1 MQITMVAS
9 EFAPLAKTGGLADV
23 VYGLARELASR
34 GHDLEVILPRYDT
47 LLSEDVPAP
56 ESYLSDL
63 QVPFHDESIR
73 CDVHLVETGGVR
85 CFLIDPDSSRRLFAR
100 GTLYGERDDPERF
113 AFFSLAALEFMFQTG
128 RRPDV
133 VHCHDWQTG
142 LVPVLLFE
150 LYEQLGMTHPRVCY
164 TLHNVRH
171 QGVTGEA
178 VLRQVGLDP
187 RRVMTPDRLLDH
199 SYPDAVNLM
208 KGGIVYANFV
218 TTVSPRYASE
228 IQHTELGCGLQP
240 VLEGHAS
247 KFRGV
252 LNGLDYEDWNPATDL
267 RIAAP
272 YSAENLDA
280 KDANRD
286 ALRASLGLEDA
297 AKPVVAMV
305 TRLDR
310 QKGVDLIE
318 HAIDF
323 SLAAQA
329 QVVLLGAAT
338 EPQLHKRFVEIRDR
352 LADNSDCRI
361 ELRHDERLAHQ
372 IYAGADM
379 VVLPSAYEPCGLTQI
394 IALRYGAVPIVR
406 ATGGLADTVFDANYS
421 ERDFF
426 ARNGYTFSDF
436 SPAGLESAM
445 RRAISLWYTHPDYY
459 RQLQLNGMAY
469 DYSWT
474 EPGGHYLDIY
484 RHIVQA

>member
-9 EFAPLAKTGGLADV
+9 EYAPLAKTGGLADV
-23 VYGLARELASR
+23 VHGLTRDLASR

-47 LLSEDVPAP
+47 LPSDGVPAP
-56 ESYLSDL
+56 ERCVSDL
-63 QVPFHDESIR
+63 QVPFHDESVR
-73 CDVHLVETGGVR
+73 CDVDLVETGGAR
-85 CFLIDPDSSRRLFAR
+85 CFLIDPKSTQRLFSR

-113 AFFSLAALEFMFQTG
+113 AFFSRAALEFLYRTG
-128 RRPDV
+128 RNPDV
-133 VHCHDWQTG
+133 IHCHDWQTG

-150 LYEQLGMTHPRVCY
+150 QYERLGMTHPRVCY
-164 TLHNVRH
+164 TLHNVAH
-171 QGVTGEA
+171 QGITGEA

-187 RRVMTPDRLLDH
+187 RRMMTPDRLLDH

-208 KGGIVYANFV
+208 KGGIVYSNFV
-218 TTVSPRYASE
+218 TTVSPRYAGE
-228 IQHTELGCGLQP
+228 IQHTELGCGLQT
-240 VLEGHAS
+240 VLETHAS
-247 KFRGV
+247 KFAGV
-252 LNGLDYEDWNPATDL
+252 LNGLDYEDWNPATDPL
-267 RIAAP
+267 IAAP
-272 YSAENLDA
+272 FSADNLDA
-280 KDANRD
+280 KTENRD
-286 ALRASLGLEDA
+286 ALRAQLGLADG

-318 HAIDF
+318 HAIHF

-352 LADNSDCRI
+352 LGDNSDCHL
-361 ELRHDERLAHQ
+361 ELRHDEHLAHR

-436 SPAGLESAM
+436 TAAGLESAM
-445 RRAISLWYTHPDYY
+445 RRAISLWYTHPDYF
-459 RQLQLNGMAY
+459 RQLQLNGMAC

-474 EPGGHYLDIY
+474 EPGSQYLNIY
-484 RHIVQA
+484 RHIAQS